1 MVDAAIVMTDEVGQ
15 RIARGMTR
23 VKAAGSAVKRLFA
36 PLLASTVTTALS
48 FTPMILLPGPAGDFV
63 GSIAIAV
70 VTMLVWSF
78 LIAVTVTPAIAG
90 WTLRVCTAGGLK
102 IKPLS
107 DAFRWTLRWSV
118 THPVKS
124 IALALA
130 LPTRTARAHATI
142 KVIQGFI

>member
-1 MVDAAIVMTDEVGQ
+1 MVDEVRHRLG
-15 RIARGMTR
+15 RGMDRAT
-23 VKAAGSAVKRLFA
+23 AVGDAVNRLAA

-78 LIAVTVTPAIAG
+78 LIAITVTPAIAG
-90 WTLRVCTAGGLK
+90 WTLRDGKPGGLK

-107 DAFRWTLRWSV
+107 VACFWTLRWSV
-118 THPVKS
+118 THLS
-124 IALALA
+124 
-130 LPTRTARAHATI
+130 
-142 KVIQGFI
+142 